1 MDLINNMKF
10 LHLILIIFF
19 ASCSV
24 TSQESENKLHLSNVE
39 LLDDIMK
46 EHDKLMLE
54 MKNIKNIK
62 SSLLEIDGIEEDNEA
77 IKNLDIA
84 RMSMMNFMKDF
95 SNEFSFDKYPMDK
108 KTHDNLEGIDLLQ
121 VNNKLNEFK
130 KSIDDVSEKFETSM
144 SSGQKILDG
153 IE

>member
-1 MDLINNMKF
+1 MKYIFVLFVLI
-10 LHLILIIFF
+10 
-19 ASCSV
+19 SCS
-24 TSQESENKLHLSNVE
+24 NNNNLHLSNVE

-46 EHDKLMLE
+46 EHDDLMLE

-62 SSLLEIDGIEEDNEA
+62 TNLLEIDGIEVDNEA

-84 RMSMMNFMKDF
+84 RMSMVNFMKDF

>member
-1 MDLINNMKF
+1 MKYIF
-10 LHLILIIFF
+10 VLFILI
-19 ASCSV
+19 SCS
-24 TSQESENKLHLSNVE
+24 NNNNLHLSNVE

-46 EHDKLMLE
+46 EHDDLMLE

-62 SSLLEIDGIEEDNEA
+62 TNLLEIDGIEEDNEA
-77 IKNLDIA
+77 VKNLDIA

>member
-1 MDLINNMKF
+1 MKYIFVLFVLI
-10 LHLILIIFF
+10 
-19 ASCSV
+19 SCS
-24 TSQESENKLHLSNVE
+24 NNNNLHLSNVE

-46 EHDKLMLE
+46 EHDDLMLE

-62 SSLLEIDGIEEDNEA
+62 TNLLEIDGIEEDNEA

-121 VNNKLNEFK
+121 VNNRLIEFK
-130 KSIDDVSEKFETSM
+130 KNIEDVSEKFETSM

-153 IE
+153 IERI

>member
-1 MDLINNMKF
+1 MKYIFVLFVLI
-10 LHLILIIFF
+10 
-19 ASCSV
+19 SCSK
-24 TSQESENKLHLSNVE
+24 NNNLHLSNVE

-46 EHDKLMLE
+46 EHDDLMLE

-62 SSLLEIDGIEEDNEA
+62 TNLLEIDGIEEDNEA

>member
-1 MDLINNMKF
+1 MKYIFVLLVLI
-10 LHLILIIFF
+10 
-19 ASCSV
+19 SCS
-24 TSQESENKLHLSNVE
+24 TNNNLHLSNVE
-39 LLDDIMK
+39 LLDDIME
-46 EHDKLMLE
+46 EHDDLMLE

-62 SSLLEIDGIEEDNEA
+62 TNLLEIDGIEEDNEA
-77 IKNLDIA
+77 VKNLDIA

>member
-1 MDLINNMKF
+1 MKYIFVLFVLI
-10 LHLILIIFF
+10 
-19 ASCSV
+19 SCS
-24 TSQESENKLHLSNVE
+24 NNNNLHLSNVE
-39 LLDDIMK
+39 LLDDIME
-46 EHDKLMLE
+46 EHDDLMLE

-62 SSLLEIDGIEEDNEA
+62 TNLLEIDGIEEDNEA

-130 KSIDDVSEKFETSM
+130 KSIDDVSKKFETSM

>member
-1 MDLINNMKF
+1 
-10 LHLILIIFF
+10 
-19 ASCSV
+19 
-24 TSQESENKLHLSNVE
+24 
-39 LLDDIMK
+39 MK
-46 EHDKLMLE
+46 EHDDLMLE

-62 SSLLEIDGIEEDNEA
+62 TNLLEIDGIKEDNEA

>member
-1 MDLINNMKF
+1 MKYIF
-10 LHLILIIFF
+10 VLFILI
-19 ASCSV
+19 SCS
-24 TSQESENKLHLSNVE
+24 NNNNLHLSNVE

-46 EHDKLMLE
+46 EHDDLMLE

-62 SSLLEIDGIEEDNEA
+62 SNLLEIDGIEEDNEA

-130 KSIDDVSEKFETSM
+130 KSIDDVSGKFETSM

>member
-1 MDLINNMKF
+1 MKYIFVLFVLI
-10 LHLILIIFF
+10 
-19 ASCSV
+19 SCS
-24 TSQESENKLHLSNVE
+24 NNNNLHLSNVE

-46 EHDKLMLE
+46 EHDDLMLE

-62 SSLLEIDGIEEDNEA
+62 TNLLEIDGIEEDNEA

-121 VNNKLNEFK
+121 VNNKLKEFK

-144 SSGQKILDG
+144 SSSQKILDG

>member
-1 MDLINNMKF
+1 MKYIFVLI
-10 LHLILIIFF
+10 ILI
-19 ASCSV
+19 SCS
-24 TSQESENKLHLSNVE
+24 NNDNLHLSNVE

-46 EHDKLMLE
+46 EHDELMIE

-77 IKNLDIA
+77 IKNLDVA
-84 RMSMMNFMKDF
+84 RMSMMSFMKEF

-108 KTHDNLEGIDLLQ
+108 KTHDNLEGIDLLL

-130 KSIDDVSEKFETSM
+130 KSISDVSEKFETSM
-144 SSGQKILDG
+144 SSGQKILDR

>member
-1 MDLINNMKF
+1 MKYIF
-10 LHLILIIFF
+10 VLFILI
-19 ASCSV
+19 SCS
-24 TSQESENKLHLSNVE
+24 NNNNLHLSNVE

-46 EHDKLMLE
+46 EHDDLMLE

-62 SSLLEIDGIEEDNEA
+62 TNLLEIDGIEEDNEA

-153 IE
+153 LE

>member
-1 MDLINNMKF
+1 MKYIFVLFVLI
-10 LHLILIIFF
+10 
-19 ASCSV
+19 SCS
-24 TSQESENKLHLSNVE
+24 NNNNLHLSNVE

-46 EHDKLMLE
+46 EHDDLMLE

-62 SSLLEIDGIEEDNEA
+62 TNLLEIDGIEEDNEA

-84 RMSMMNFMKDF
+84 RMSMMNFMNDF

>member
-1 MDLINNMKF
+1 MKYLF
-10 LHLILIIFF
+10 ILFVFI
-19 ASCSV
+19 SCS
-24 TSQESENKLHLSNVE
+24 NNNNLHLSNVE

-46 EHDKLMLE
+46 EHDDLMLE

-62 SSLLEIDGIEEDNEA
+62 TNLLEIDGIEEDNEA

-130 KSIDDVSEKFETSM
+130 KNINDVSEKFETSM

>member
-1 MDLINNMKF
+1 MRYIFVLFVLI
-10 LHLILIIFF
+10 
-19 ASCSV
+19 SCSNNN
-24 TSQESENKLHLSNVE
+24 SLHLSNVE

-46 EHDKLMLE
+46 EHDDLMLE

-62 SSLLEIDGIEEDNEA
+62 TNLLEIDGIEEDNEA

>member
-1 MDLINNMKF
+1 MKYIF
-10 LHLILIIFF
+10 VLFILI
-19 ASCSV
+19 SCSD
-24 TSQESENKLHLSNVE
+24 NNNLHLSNVE

-46 EHDKLMLE
+46 EHDDLMLE

-62 SSLLEIDGIEEDNEA
+62 SNLLEIDGIEEDNEA
-77 IKNLDIA
+77 IKNLDVA

-121 VNNKLNEFK
+121 VNNRLNEFK

>member
-1 MDLINNMKF
+1 MRYIFVLFVLI
-10 LHLILIIFF
+10 
-19 ASCSV
+19 SCSNNN
-24 TSQESENKLHLSNVE
+24 SLHLSNLE
-39 LLDDIMK
+39 LFDDIMK
-46 EHDKLMLE
+46 EHDDLMLE

-62 SSLLEIDGIEEDNEA
+62 NSLLEMDGIEEDNEA

-121 VNNKLNEFK
+121 VNNKLIEFK

>member
-1 MDLINNMKF
+1 MKYIFVLFVLI
-10 LHLILIIFF
+10 
-19 ASCSV
+19 SCSK
-24 TSQESENKLHLSNVE
+24 NNNLHLSNVE

-46 EHDKLMLE
+46 EHDDLMLE

-62 SSLLEIDGIEEDNEA
+62 TNLLEIDGIEEDNEA
-77 IKNLDIA
+77 VKNLNIA
-84 RMSMMNFMKDF
+84 RMSMMNFMKEF

>member
-1 MDLINNMKF
+1 MRYIFTLFVLI
-10 LHLILIIFF
+10 
-19 ASCSV
+19 SCSNNN
-24 TSQESENKLHLSNVE
+24 SLHQSNVE

-46 EHDKLMLE
+46 EHDELMLE
-54 MKNIKNIK
+54 MKNIKDIK
-62 SSLLEIDGIEEDNEA
+62 SGLLEIDGIEEDNDA
-77 IKNLDIA
+77 VKNLDVA

-121 VNNKLNEFK
+121 VNNRLIEFK
-130 KSIDDVSEKFETSM
+130 KSIEGVSEKFETSM

>member
-1 MDLINNMKF
+1 MKYIFILFVLI
-10 LHLILIIFF
+10 
-19 ASCSV
+19 SCSNNN
-24 TSQESENKLHLSNVE
+24 SIHLSNVE
-39 LLDDIMK
+39 LLDDIMT
-46 EHDKLMLE
+46 EHDELMLE

-62 SSLLEIDGIEEDNEA
+62 NSLLEIDGIEEDNEA
-77 IKNLDIA
+77 IKNLDDA

-108 KTHDNLEGIDLLQ
+108 KTHDNLDGIDLLQ

>member
-1 MDLINNMKF
+1 MRYIFTLFVLI
-10 LHLILIIFF
+10 
-19 ASCSV
+19 SCSNNN
-24 TSQESENKLHLSNVE
+24 SLHQSNVE

-46 EHDKLMLE
+46 EHDELMLE
-54 MKNIKNIK
+54 MKNIKDIK
-62 SSLLEIDGIEEDNEA
+62 SGLLEIDGIEEDNEA
-77 IKNLDIA
+77 VKNLDVA

-108 KTHDNLEGIDLLQ
+108 KTHDNLEGVDLLQ
-121 VNNKLNEFK
+121 VNNKLNEFM
-130 KSIDDVSEKFETSM
+130 KSINDVSEKFKISM